1 MEKLAVMGP
10 KEWVLGLSVLL
21 VVAEAVAGSLSGPD
35 EAGVAGAVE
44 AAVALGLVAALL
56 LWKYREPHVIWVWW
70 LGLVGAV
77 GLLALGAWR
86 ASPVPPSSSSSG
98 AARLAG
104 GCAVVLALV
113 LGGLLVFK
121 YRPYIRLLNPEGK
134 PRVAKFWAGS
144 AAALGLAGLGLWWV
158 SAPPPGAFA
167 GRNSL
172 QGVGAVS
179 VLLVGLLGGVIAFGL
194 SQTRA
199 VQRMSAS
206 QIRPQ
211 PLRQPSIQGGQRQS
225 SIQGGQRQP
234 STQVIQRQ
242 PSAQYVPP
250 PGLVADKDDVTVY
263 S

>member
-1 MEKLAVMGP
+1 M
-10 KEWVLGLSVLL
+10 GLSVLL
-21 VVAEAVAGSLSGPD
+21 VVAEAVAGSQSGPAE

-86 ASPVPPSSSSSG
+86 VSPVPPSSSSG

-113 LGGLLVFK
+113 LGGLLVFR
-121 YRPYIRLLNPEGK
+121 YWPYIHGANPEGK

-194 SQTRA
+194 SQPLA

-211 PLRQPSIQGGQRQS
+211 PQRQPSIQGGQRQPS
-225 SIQGGQRQP
+225 TQGGQRQP

-242 PSAQYVPP
+242 PSAQYVPN
-250 PGLVADKDDVTVY
+250 PGFVPDKDVTVY
-263 S
+263 P